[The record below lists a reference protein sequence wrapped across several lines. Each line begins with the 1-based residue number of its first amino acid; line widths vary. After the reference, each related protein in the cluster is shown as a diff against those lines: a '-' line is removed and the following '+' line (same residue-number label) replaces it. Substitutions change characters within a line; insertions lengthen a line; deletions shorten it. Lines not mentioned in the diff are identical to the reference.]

1 MGQPIAAEGEMVY
14 RRVGRSG
21 LQTSVVSLGA
31 WATIGER
38 LGPTETV
45 RMLDRAY
52 GLGINFFDNAE
63 TYLDGRAEEVM
74 GRALAQLDW
83 PRETYLLSSKVY
95 WGTGSASPTARGLSR
110 KHVIEACDAALR
122 RLSVDYLD
130 LYLCHRPDP
139 EVPVAET
146 VEAMSDLISH
156 QGKVLYWGT
165 SEWPAAAIV
174 EACEIARERHL
185 VAPVIE
191 QARYNLLAR
200 SRVEGEYGP
209 LVEDLGLGLSVW
221 SPLAYGLLT
230 GRYNAGFPGE
240 ARLARR
246 GYEWLRD
253 EVLDERGQERLEAV
267 GRMCALASEVGMSP
281 AQLSMLWALGNPAV
295 STAVTG
301 ASTPEQ
307 LQETVAAV
315 AFLDQLAPSLRAQV
329 GALFPPELV
338 D

>member
-1 MGQPIAAEGEMVY
+1 MSAAEMTY

-21 LQTSVVSLGA
+21 LRTSVVSFGA

-38 LGPTETV
+38 LGAAETA
-45 RMLDRAY
+45 RMLDLAY
-52 GLGINFFDNAE
+52 GLGVNFFDNAE
-63 TYLDGRAEEVM
+63 TYLDGRAEEVT
-74 GRALAQLDW
+74 GRALARLKW

-139 EVPVAET
+139 DVPVAET

-165 SEWPAAAIV
+165 SEWPPAAIA
-174 EACEIARERHL
+174 EACEVARERNL
-185 VAPVIE
+185 VAPIVE

-200 SRVEGEYGP
+200 SRVEDECEP
-209 LVEDLGLGLSVW
+209 LFEGLGLGLSVW

-230 GRYNAGFPGE
+230 GRYNGGIPDE

-253 EVLDERGQERLEAV
+253 EVLDERAEARLEAV
-267 GRMCALASEVGMSP
+267 GRMCALAREAGISP
-281 AQLSMLWALGNPAV
+281 AQLSMLWVLGNPRV
-295 STAVTG
+295 STAITG

-307 LQETVAAV
+307 LRETVGAV
-315 AFLDQLAPSLRAQV
+315 TFLDRLAPSLREAA

>member
-1 MGQPIAAEGEMVY
+1 MSAGEMAY

-21 LQTSVVSLGA
+21 LRTSVVSIGA

-38 LGPTETV
+38 LGVPETA
-45 RMLDRAY
+45 RMLDQAY
-52 GLGINFFDNAE
+52 GLGVNFFDNAE
-63 TYLDGRAEEVM
+63 AYLGGRAEETM
-74 GRALAQLDW
+74 GRALAQLGW
-83 PRETYLLSSKVY
+83 PRETYLLSSKVHR
-95 WGTGSASPTARGLSR
+95 GTGSSSPTARGLSR

-139 EVPVAET
+139 DVPIAET
-146 VEAMSDLISH
+146 VEAMSDLVSH

-165 SEWPAAAIV
+165 SEWSPADIAR
-174 EACEIARERHL
+174 ACEVARERHL
-185 VAPVIE
+185 VAPVVE

-200 SRVEGEYGP
+200 SRVEGEYQP
-209 LVEDLGLGLSVW
+209 LFESLGIGLSVW

-230 GRYNAGFPGE
+230 GKYNAGFPQE

-253 EVLDERGQERLEAV
+253 DVLDDRAEARLEAI
-267 GRMCALASEVGMSP
+267 GRLCALAGEAGVSP
-281 AQLSMLWALGNPAV
+281 AQLSMLWVLGNPAV

-301 ASTPEQ
+301 ASNLRQ
-307 LQETVAAV
+307 LRETVAAV
-315 AFLDQLAPSLRAQV
+315 GYLDRLAPSLRAQA
-329 GALFPPELV
+329 GALFPPWLV

>member
-1 MGQPIAAEGEMVY
+1 MTY

-21 LQTSVVSLGA
+21 LQTSVVSIGA
-31 WATIGER
+31 WATVGER
-38 LGPTETV
+38 LGVPETV
-45 RMLDRAY
+45 RMLDQAY
-52 GLGINFFDNAE
+52 GLGVNFFDNAE

-74 GRALAQLDW
+74 GRALAQLKW

-95 WGTGSASPTARGLSR
+95 WGTGSDRPTARGLSR

-139 EVPVAET
+139 DVPVAET

-165 SEWPAAAIV
+165 SEWPPAAIAK
-174 EACEIARERHL
+174 ACEVAKERHL
-185 VAPVIE
+185 VAPIVE

-200 SRVEGEYGP
+200 SRVEEEYGP
-209 LVEDLGLGLSVW
+209 LFERLGLGLSVW

-230 GRYNAGFPGE
+230 GKYNAGFPRG

-246 GYEWLRD
+246 GYESLRD
-253 EVLDERGQERLEAV
+253 EVLDERARARLEAV
-267 GRMCALASEVGMSP
+267 ERLCALAGEVGMSP
-281 AQLSMLWALGNPAV
+281 AQLSLLWVLGNPVV
-295 STAVTG
+295 STAITG
-301 ASTPEQ
+301 ASTLDQ
-307 LQETVAAV
+307 LRETVGAV
-315 AFLDQLAPSLRAQV
+315 AFLRQLTPSLREEA

>member
-1 MGQPIAAEGEMVY
+1 VSAGEMTY

-21 LQTSVVSLGA
+21 LRTSVVSIGA
-31 WATIGER
+31 WATIGDR
-38 LGPTETV
+38 LGVAETV

-52 GLGINFFDNAE
+52 SLGVNFFDNAE

-74 GRALAQLDW
+74 GSALAQLGW
-83 PRETYLLSSKVY
+83 PRETYLLSSKVF

-139 EVPVAET
+139 DVPVAET

-165 SEWPAAAIV
+165 SEWPPAAI
-174 EACEIARERHL
+174 ARAHEIAEERHL
-185 VAPVIE
+185 VAPVVE

-200 SRVEGEYGP
+200 SRVEEEYEP
-209 LVEDLGLGLSVW
+209 LFESLGLGLSVW

-230 GRYNAGFPGE
+230 GKYNAGFPAE

-246 GYEWLRD
+246 KYEWLRD
-253 EVLDERGQERLEAV
+253 DVLDERAEERFGAIEK
-267 GRMCALASEVGMSP
+267 MCAFARDAGMSP
-281 AQLSMLWALGNPAV
+281 AQLSMLWVLGNPAV
-295 STAVTG
+295 STAITG
-301 ASTPEQ
+301 ASAPDQ
-307 LQETVAAV
+307 LRETVAAV
-315 AFLDQLAPSLRAQV
+315 GYLDQMTPSLRAEV
-329 GALFPPELV
+329 GALFPPQV
-338 D
+338 VG

>member
-1 MGQPIAAEGEMVY
+1 MTY

-21 LQTSVVSLGA
+21 LQMSVVSIGA

-38 LGPTETV
+38 LGVPETV
-45 RMLDRAY
+45 RMLDQAY

-74 GRALAQLDW
+74 GRALAQLGW

-95 WGTGSASPTARGLSR
+95 WGTGSDRPTARGLSR

-139 EVPVAET
+139 DVPVAET
-146 VEAMSDLISH
+146 VEAMSDLISR

-165 SEWPAAAIV
+165 SEWPPAAI
-174 EACEIARERHL
+174 EKACEVAKERNL
-185 VAPVIE
+185 VAPIVE

-200 SRVEGEYGP
+200 SRVEEEYGP
-209 LVEDLGLGLSVW
+209 LLERLGLGLSVW

-230 GRYNAGFPGE
+230 GKYNAGFPSKS
-240 ARLARR
+240 RLARR

-253 EVLDERGQERLEAV
+253 DVLDERAQARLEAIE
-267 GRMCALASEVGMSP
+267 GLCALAGEAGMSP
-281 AQLSMLWALGNPAV
+281 AQLSLLWVLGNPSV
-295 STAVTG
+295 STAITG
-301 ASTPEQ
+301 ASTLDQ
-307 LQETVAAV
+307 LRETVGAV
-315 AFLDQLAPSLRAQV
+315 AFLDQLTPSLRGEA
-329 GALFPPELV
+329 GALFPPELI

>member
-1 MGQPIAAEGEMVY
+1 MIY

-31 WATIGER
+31 WATVGER
-38 LGPTETV
+38 LGVAESV
-45 RMLDRAY
+45 RMLDQAY
-52 GLGINFFDNAE
+52 GLGVNFFDNAE
-63 TYLDGRAEEVM
+63 AYLDGRAEEVM
-74 GRALAQLDW
+74 GRALAQLQW

-95 WGTGSASPTARGLSR
+95 WGTGSDRPTARGLSR

-139 EVPVAET
+139 DVPVAET
-146 VEAMSDLISH
+146 VEAMSDLVSH

-165 SEWPAAAIV
+165 SEWPPAAIAR
-174 EACEIARERHL
+174 ACEVAEERHL
-185 VAPVIE
+185 VAPIVE

-200 SRVEGEYGP
+200 SRVEEEYEP
-209 LVEDLGLGLSVW
+209 LLERLGLGLSVW

-230 GRYNAGFPGE
+230 GKYNAGFPRE

-246 GYEWLRD
+246 GYESLRD
-253 EVLDERGQERLEAV
+253 ETLDERGRARLEAIE
-267 GRMCALASEVGMSP
+267 RMCALAGEAGMSP
-281 AQLSMLWALGNPAV
+281 AQLSLLWVLGNPVV
-295 STAVTG
+295 STAITG
-301 ASTPEQ
+301 ASTLGQ
-307 LQETVAAV
+307 LRETVGAV
-315 AFLDQLAPSLRAQV
+315 AFLRQLTPSLRAEAA
-329 GALFPPELV
+329 ALFPPELV